1 MLSVVEVDKVM
12 LVVVFVDVS
21 VELDAIV
28 VEMEVVRVLAE
39 VVDVIFSVDC
49 IPFFAKVIRCG

>member
-39 VVDVIFSVDC
+39 VVDVIFSVD
-49 IPFFAKVIRCG
+49 FTMLFVIVICCG